1 MVKISAAHGAHF
13 CCRVHSL
20 LISVT
25 AIASMVSL
33 WPYRPIFQIPS
44 GWTEP
49 GVSRSRLI
57 PRQARAKPTSCH
69 SQDGGPAQMGAL
81 PVMNFDG
88 TEKLDLSEE
97 PQNGDSHVLTLNS
110 TAGRSTK
117 TKLGLIHR
125 GATWLR
131 AALWTTGR
139 KPKRRITPGL
149 NTLESEDMA
158 A

>member
-1 MVKISAAHGAHF
+1 
-13 CCRVHSL
+13 
-20 LISVT
+20 
-25 AIASMVSL
+25 
-33 WPYRPIFQIPS
+33 
-44 GWTEP
+44 
-49 GVSRSRLI
+49 
-57 PRQARAKPTSCH
+57 
-69 SQDGGPAQMGAL
+69 MGAL